1 MKAKYVGIT
10 LLVVFSAII
19 IYYLMNTSIDIK
31 INTKSGFRGGGGGG
45 GIGGGRGA
53 FTTSATN
60 TLAQTDPAAY

>member
-1 MKAKYVGIT
+1 MKAKYVGII

-31 INTKSGFRGGGGGG
+31 INTKSGFRGGGG
-45 GIGGGRGA
+45 IGGGRGA

>member
-1 MKAKYVGIT
+1 MKAKYVGII

-31 INTKSGFRGGGGGG
+31 INTKSGFRGGGGG
-45 GIGGGRGA
+45 IGGGRGA

>member
-10 LLVVFSAII
+10 LLVVFFAII

-31 INTKSGFRGGGGGG
+31 INSKSGFRGGGG
-45 GIGGGRGA
+45 GGGRGA

-60 TLAQTDPAAY
+60 TLAQTDPADY

>member
-1 MKAKYVGIT
+1 MKAKYVGNT
-10 LLVVFSAII
+10 LLVVFSVII

-31 INTKSGFRGGGGGG
+31 INSKSGFRGGGGG

-60 TLAQTDPAAY
+60 TLAQTDPADY

>member
-1 MKAKYVGIT
+1 MKAKYVGII

-31 INTKSGFRGGGGGG
+31 INSKSGFRGGGGG
-45 GIGGGRGA
+45 GGGRGA

-60 TLAQTDPAAY
+60 TLAQTDPADY

>member
-45 GIGGGRGA
+45 GRGA

-60 TLAQTDPAAY
+60 TLAQTDPAGY

>member
-1 MKAKYVGIT
+1 MKAKYVGII

-31 INTKSGFRGGGGGG
+31 INTKSGFRGGG
-45 GIGGGRGA
+45 IGGGRGA

>member
-10 LLVVFSAII
+10 LLVVFFAII

-31 INTKSGFRGGGGGG
+31 INSKSGFRGGGGG
-45 GIGGGRGA
+45 GGGRGA

-60 TLAQTDPAAY
+60 TLAQTDPADY